1 MFEVKIMA
9 NNKNK
14 KKTANE
20 VEIASKYAPKNP
32 AKTPVGRIVIIVLC
46 AAMVILPLV
55 ALIISLCL
63 K

>member
-1 MFEVKIMA
+1 MA

-14 KKTANE
+14 KKTVNE
-20 VEIASKYAPKNP
+20 VEAASKYAPKNP

-55 ALIISLCL
+55 ALIISLWL